1 MRASAGRAARSLR
14 GTYPQVEPAAG
25 ELVRARIA
33 AAPAGATVAAALGLA
48 RRRDAVAVALGRA
61 WVLRE
66 DLARAAWLGLD
77 ALPARALARPLPV
90 VAASAS
96 EVVVR
101 RRFAEGAPVVV
112 VVDPGR
118 GPLGAVTASERGG
131 PSGGSLG
138 PRFPERLPG
147 AAQEAL
153 AVLRRVAAA
162 SGARAF
168 LVGGVVREALRT
180 REPIATPDLDVVVEA
195 DALRL
200 ARALAEAL
208 GVAPGRGL
216 VEHARFLTASVRT
229 PAGARVDLATA
240 RSERYEA
247 PGALPRVLPAAIG
260 QDLARRDFTVNAM
273 AVDLGTDGFD
283 VLDPFGGRWA
293 LARRRL
299 RVLHPLAFV
308 EDPTRIF
315 RAARYATR
323 LGFRV
328 DAWTARAL
336 RLGLAQAP
344 YPALSGQRLLA
355 ELALIARE
363 PRPAAPLAWLGA
375 AGAFRLLAAGYR
387 WSAAARACVERLAPT
402 LDWARQVGL
411 APDPT
416 EVVVLAV
423 LAAQP
428 PAVAGAA
435 LDRLALR
442 GEPRSRIERALGAA
456 AFQPPADR
464 RPSERARAWRGR
476 SDLELFAAVLRGDA
490 AVRRE
495 VTWFVTRAR
504 DVRPALSGEDVIAL
518 GVPPGPTVARVL
530 AGLRDARLD
539 GTVAGDDGERALV
552 RDWLERKEA

>member
-1 MRASAGRAARSLR
+1 MRAPAARRLR

-25 ELVRARIA
+25 DLVRAA
-33 AAPAGATVAAALGLA
+33 VVAAPAEATVATALGLA
-48 RRRDAVAVALGRA
+48 RRRDAVAVAVGPV

-90 VAASAS
+90 VPPRAS

-101 RRFAEGAPVVV
+101 RRFIEGAPVVL
-112 VVDPGR
+112 VVDPDR
-118 GPLGAVTASERGG
+118 GPLGAVTAERGG
-131 PSGGSLG
+131 PSGPSLG
-138 PRFPERLPG
+138 PHFPERLPE
-147 AAQEAL
+147 AAREAL
-153 AVLRRVAAA
+153 AALRRVAAA
-162 SGARAF
+162 AGARAF

-180 REPIATPDLDVVVEA
+180 REPITTPDLDVVVEG
-195 DALRL
+195 DALRV
-200 ARALAEAL
+200 ARALADAV
-208 GVAPGRGL
+208 GAAPGRGL

-260 QDLARRDFTVNAM
+260 QDLARRDFTINAM
-273 AVDLGTDGFD
+273 AVDLGAEGFD

-299 RVLHPLAFV
+299 RALHPLSFV

-336 RLGLAQAP
+336 RLGLACAP
-344 YPALSGQRLLA
+344 YSALSGQRLVA

-363 PRPAAPLAWLGA
+363 PQPAAALAWLGA
-375 AGAFRLLAAGYR
+375 VGAFRLLAAAYR
-387 WSAAARACVERLAPT
+387 WTGAARAVVDRLAPA
-402 LDWARQVGL
+402 LQWARGLGL
-411 APDPT
+411 APEPV
-416 EVVVLAV
+416 EALVVAV

-428 PAVAGAA
+428 PAVVRAA
-435 LDRLALR
+435 LDRLALQ
-442 GEPRSRIERALGAA
+442 GEPRSRVERALAA
-456 AFQPPADR
+456 AAVPAPAG

-476 SDLELFAAVLRGDA
+476 NDLELFAAGLAGGE
-490 AVRRE
+490 AVQRE
-495 VTWFVTRAR
+495 IAWFVAEAR
-504 DVRPALSGEDVIAL
+504 DVRPALSGDDVVAL
-518 GVPPGPTVARVL
+518 GVPPGPAVARVL

-539 GTVAGDDGERALV
+539 GAVVGEEGERALV
-552 RDWLERKEA
+552 RAWLERKEA